1 MTQTPKIALIGA
13 GNIGISIVNGLLNS
27 KVYQP
32 QNITVTRRR
41 LHMIEELTDKGVV
54 TSSDNAAA
62 VKASDMV
69 IVAVK
74 PHQAPEVFKGIA
86 PHLESGRHIIVS
98 IITGVTI
105 EDIKNLTEHKVPV
118 FLAMPNTAISLCESM
133 TCIGHNE
140 PSEAD
145 EKKVLDL
152 FNQLGRTLIIPEDL
166 MGASTVLAACG
177 IAFALRFLRSI
188 SQGGIEI
195 GFGAELSTLI
205 AAQTLKGAS
214 RLILESDNHPER
226 EIDKVTTPLGITIS
240 GLNEMEHNGF
250 SSALIKGLIT
260 SYKKI
265 EKVRKRDVNEW
276 GSE

>member
-1 MTQTPKIALIGA
+1 MSHSSKIALLGA
-13 GNIGISIVNGLLNS
+13 GNIGISIVTGLLNS
-27 KVYQP
+27 QAY
-32 QNITVTRRR
+32 NAEDIIVTRRR
-41 LHMIEELTDKGVV
+41 LHMIEDIAAKGVV
-54 TSSDNAAA
+54 TTSDNIAA
-62 VKASDMV
+62 VKVADMI
-69 IVAVK
+69 IVSVK
-74 PHQAPEVFKGIA
+74 PHQAPDLLKEIA
-86 PHLESGRHIIVS
+86 PVLDPDRHILVS
-98 IITGVTI
+98 IVTGITI
-105 EDIKNLTEHKVPV
+105 EDIMEYTGNGIPV

-140 PSEAD
+140 QSAED
-145 EKKVLDL
+145 EKKVVDL
-152 FNQLGRTLIIPEDL
+152 FNHLGRTLIIPEDL
-166 MGASTVLAACG
+166 MGAATVLAACG

-195 GFGAELSTLI
+195 GFGSEISTLI

-214 RLILESDNHPER
+214 RLILESGHHPER

-265 EKVRKRDVNEW
+265 EKVRKRDVN
-276 GSE
+276 

>member
-1 MTQTPKIALIGA
+1 MSHSSKIALLGA
-13 GNIGISIVNGLLNS
+13 GNIGISIVNGLLKS
-27 KVYQP
+27 KAYQP
-32 QNITVTRRR
+32 EDIIVTRRR
-41 LHMIEELTDKGVV
+41 LHMIEDLADMGVV
-54 TSSDNAAA
+54 TSSDNVEA
-62 VKASDMV
+62 VKAAEMI

-74 PHQAPEVFKGIA
+74 PHQAPELFKEIC
-86 PHLESGRHIIVS
+86 PVLEPERHILVS
-98 IITGVTI
+98 TITGVTI
-105 EDIKNLTEHKVPV
+105 EDIRHYTENKVPV
-118 FLAMPNTAISLCESM
+118 FLVMPNTAIALCESM
-133 TCIGHNE
+133 TCIGHDE
-140 PSEAD
+140 PSQEN
-145 EKKVLDL
+145 EQKVIDL

-166 MGASTVLAACG
+166 MGAATVLAACG

-214 RLILESDNHPER
+214 RLILESGHHPER

-265 EKVRKRDVNEW
+265 EKVRKRDV
-276 GSE
+276 G